1 MAFGKPPVIR
11 PARKRTEFDY
21 DFLSPEDRRRL
32 EKPMV
37 SLGKCNFKIF
47 HLVECSSFFIKI
59 QIERMIIHSGF
70 NF

>member
-47 HLVECSSFFIKI
+47 HFVECSSFFNTNWNGTSDNTY
-59 QIERMIIHSGF
+59 EL
-70 NF
+70 

>member
-47 HLVECSSFFIKI
+47 NLVECSSFFNTNWNGTSDNTY
-59 QIERMIIHSGF
+59 EL
-70 NF
+70 

>member
-37 SLGKCNFKIF
+37 SLIKYNLKVSRF
-47 HLVECSSFFIKI
+47 VEFIEI
-59 QIERMIIHSGF
+59 HIEIERMITHLCF

>member
-1 MAFGKPPVIR
+1 MAFGKPPVIK

-21 DFLSPEDRRRL
+21 NYLSPEDRRRL

-47 HLVECSSFFIKI
+47 HLVEGSSFYRDTNWASDNTFEL
-59 QIERMIIHSGF
+59 QF
-70 NF
+70 

>member
-1 MAFGKPPVIR
+1 MAFGKPPVIK

-37 SLGKCNFKIF
+37 SFRKYNFKISHF
-47 HLVECSSFFIKI
+47 VEC
-59 QIERMIIHSGF
+59 
-70 NF
+70 